1 MPRCLLTTAD
11 VRPLVSVILA
21 VRNEAQFIESA
32 VESLRR
38 QYCPDFD
45 LEVLVVDGMS
55 SDGTAEIV
63 GRISKVDS
71 RIRLLMNARK
81 NTPFAFNIGLK
92 EANGDFVGIFGA
104 HTSYR
109 PDYISVCLNE
119 LREHDVVGCSGQI
132 ITRRANDSVQAKLV
146 EWSLSHWFG
155 SSTRSVRT
163 QPDGFRDAVPYPIM
177 KKQALIAVGGYDEQL
192 NRNQDNDM
200 NQKLRSRGYRLYL
213 TKKTHG
219 EYFVKATLRSLFQYA
234 FHTGYWNV
242 ISFRKNRS
250 SMRLRHFVPFAF
262 VVSLLCASAVA
273 IAATFAA
280 SRYQEWLIAPFFLI
294 ICSHLAVGLSA
305 AIQLALRKKSLAALV
320 LPLVFIGFHI
330 SYGSGTLWGVIR
342 NAHAAP
348 LSPGRVREPHM
359 SQT

>member
-1 MPRCLLTTAD
+1 
-11 VRPLVSVILA
+11 
-21 VRNEAQFIESA
+21 VRNEAQFIEA
-32 VESLRR
+32 ALQSLLQ

-45 LEVLVVDGMS
+45 FEVLVVDGMS

-63 GRISKVDS
+63 DQIAKVDS
-71 RIRLLMNARK
+71 RVKLLMNERK

-92 EANGDFVGIFGA
+92 ESNGEFVGIFGA

-109 PDYISVCLNE
+109 QDYISVCLSE
-119 LREHDVVGCSGQI
+119 LTEHDVTGCSGQI
-132 ITRRANDSVQAKLV
+132 ITRHANDSVQAKLV
-146 EWSLSHWFG
+146 AWSLSHWFG

-177 KKQALIAVGGYDEQL
+177 NKHALIAVGGYDEQL

-213 TKKTHG
+213 TKKTQC
-219 EYFVKATLRSLFQYA
+219 EYFVKATVRSLLRYA
-234 FHTGYWNV
+234 FHAGYWNV
-242 ISFRKNRS
+242 ISFRKNRA
-250 SMRLRHFVPFAF
+250 SMRLRHFVPFVF
-262 VVSLLCASAVA
+262 VVALLCAFTVA
-273 IAATFAA
+273 AAAPFAL
-280 SRYQEWLIAPFFLI
+280 SRHQKWLLVPFFLI
-294 ICSHLAVGLSA
+294 TYSHLLIGLLAGIQVAV
-305 AIQLALRKKSLAALV
+305 REKSLAALA

-330 SYGSGTLWGVIR
+330 SYGLGTLWGVVR

-348 LSPGRVREPHM
+348 LVPPRVREPFM